1 MKLKKFNTIVFK
13 IFIHCKNVLSTHP
26 TPLTFTLHCFI
37 WKVCLRNY
45 ITFFFLICT
54 VTLKL
59 LLNRKTRLFH
69 HNKFLE
75 NVKGLK
81 TNLVLVILLF
91 ERVRLYEFYYEFTL
105 VCLNCFQT
113 FKYSNVFFYFQFFP
127 TKMYAFLPFVF
138 TAMDQNLL

>member
-1 MKLKKFNTIVFK
+1 MLKELYN
-13 IFIHCKNVLSTHP
+13 
-26 TPLTFTLHCFI
+26 
-37 WKVCLRNY
+37 
-45 ITFFFLICT
+45 FFFLIKGLLTLFSFCT

-91 ERVRLYEFYYEFTL
+91 ERVRLYEFFYEFTL
-105 VCLNCFQT
+105 ETCLNCFQT

-127 TKMYAFLPFVF
+127 TKMYDFLPFVL
-138 TAMDQNLL
+138 TAYGSKFVVRC